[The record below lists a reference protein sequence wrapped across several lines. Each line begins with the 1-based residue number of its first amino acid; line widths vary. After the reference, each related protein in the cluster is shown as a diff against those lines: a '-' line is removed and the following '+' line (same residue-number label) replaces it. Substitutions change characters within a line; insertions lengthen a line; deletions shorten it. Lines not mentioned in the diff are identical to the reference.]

1 VHPGGMPFVRV
12 EPGDRQ
18 AIQSITDIY
27 NAARPVDDPDSPPA
41 IAELVAA
48 DVEFGWDMNPATYF
62 LYPPSDGEAPAGV
75 LSLDMPKHDNLQ
87 LVWTNLTVRPDLRRR
102 GHGTELVNEALRLTK
117 DAGRAIIWAGV
128 AEDDPGGQA
137 FVQKFGFRY
146 ASHDARRR
154 QRLAE
159 VDYAEIDRL
168 YAQAVEAASDY
179 RIERLTPPVPDEVL
193 AELVEVTAAINDAPA
208 GTLTYEDEVFDTA
221 RLRDIETARQKRGD
235 ILYRVVA
242 RHRGTGKVGGH
253 TQVVFNPLEPTLG
266 HVGDTAVARAH
277 RGHRLGMLL
286 KIDMMRWLADEQP
299 QLETIETWNN
309 VDNRYMINVNEAI
322 GYRLSRV
329 YNSYELKLDEAAG
342 YGPNQKVVQPAV
354 S

>member
-1 VHPGGMPFVRV
+1 MPFVRV
-12 EPGDRQ
+12 HPGDAE
-18 AIQSITDIY
+18 AIQVTTDIF
-27 NAARPVDDPDSPPA
+27 NAARPVDDPDSSPA

-48 DVEFGWDMNPATYF
+48 DIEFGWDMNPAIHY
-62 LYPPSDGEAPAGV
+62 LYTPSDVEAPVGV

-87 LVWTNLTVRPDLRRR
+87 LVWIGITVHPDHRRR
-102 GHGTELVNEALRLTK
+102 GHGTTIMNEALRQAK
-117 DAGRAIIWAGV
+117 EAGRAIIWVGV
-128 AEDDPGGQA
+128 AEDDLGGQT
-137 FVQKFGFRY
+137 FVEKFGFRY

-159 VDYAEIDRL
+159 VDYGEIDRL

-179 RIERLTPPVPDEVL
+179 RIERLTSPVPDEVL

-221 RLRDIETARQKRGD
+221 RLHDIETARQKRGD

-242 RHRGTGKVGGH
+242 RHRSTGKVGGH
-253 TQVVFNPLEPTLG
+253 TQVVFNPLEPNLG
-266 HVGDTAVARAH
+266 HIGDTAVDRAH
-277 RGHRLGMLL
+277 RGHRLGLLL
-286 KIDMMRWLADEQP
+286 KIDMMRWLAHEQP
-299 QLETIETWNN
+299 QLESLETWNN

-329 YNSYELKLDEAAG
+329 FNAYELKLEETAG
-342 YGPNQKVVQPAV
+342 YGANQKVVQPAV

>member
-1 VHPGGMPFVRV
+1 MPFVRV
-12 EPGDRQ
+12 EPGDRE
-18 AIQSITDIY
+18 AIQSITDII
-27 NAARPVDDPDSPPA
+27 NAARPVDDPDSFPA

-48 DVEFGWDMNPATYF
+48 DVEFGWDMNPASHF
-62 LYPPSDGEAPAGV
+62 LYTPSDGDAPVGMLV
-75 LSLDMPKHDNLQ
+75 LEMPKHDNLQ
-87 LVWTNLTVRPDLRRR
+87 LVWTWITVHPDHRRR
-102 GHGTELVNEALRLTK
+102 GHGTTIMNEALRQAR
-117 DAGRAIIWAGV
+117 DAGRGIIWVGV
-128 AEDDPGGQA
+128 AEDDIGGQS
-137 FVQKFGFRY
+137 FVDRFGFRY

-159 VDYAEIDRL
+159 VDYADIDRL

-179 RIERLTPPVPDEVL
+179 RIERLTPPVSDEVL

-208 GTLTYEDEVFDTA
+208 GTLTYEDEVFNTA
-221 RLRDIETARQKRGD
+221 RLRDIETAREKRGD

-242 RHRGTGKVGGH
+242 RHRSTGKVGGH
-253 TQVVFNPLEPTLG
+253 TQVVFNPLEPNLG
-266 HVGDTAVARAH
+266 HIGDTAVARDH
-277 RGHRLGMLL
+277 RGHRLGLLL

-299 QLETIETWNN
+299 QLETLETWNN

-329 YNSYELKLDEAAG
+329 FNTYELKLEEAVG
-342 YGPNQKVVQPAV
+342 YGANQKVVQTAV